1 MMMPFNIFKRYD
13 SLETLFYCDPP
24 YPHESRGD
32 KNAYKYEMSDLAHIK
47 LAEVLKNLQ
56 GKVAIS
62 GYRCDLMDD
71 LYKPWNMHTSR
82 TKKALSIKSDRT
94 EILWTNY

>member
-1 MMMPFNIFKRYD
+1 M
-13 SLETLFYCDPP
+13 
-24 YPHESRGD
+24 HV
-32 KNAYKYEMSDLAHIK
+32 K
-47 LAEVLKNLQ
+47 LSEILKNVK

-62 GYRCDLMDD
+62 GYRCELMDE
-71 LYKPWNMHTSR
+71 LYKNWNMQVAK